1 MTGLDFSRIT
11 TSSTSDSATEPRRI
25 FSALPSKVSKYSYPR
40 DVQSEVWESWHLRR
54 EERDLVIKMNTGSG
68 KTVVGLVALKSCLNE
83 GVGPA
88 TYIAPDIPLS
98 NQVAEEAQRLGLE
111 VTDDPRSPRF
121 LQGHAI
127 LVANVYKL
135 FNGLSVF
142 GVKGGSRQP
151 IELGAVL
158 IDDAHACLATIDEQY
173 TLTIPRE
180 HPGYEELFA
189 LFSEDLQAQSQPG
202 YLDLEAGGPGVVLP
216 IPFWSWSD
224 KQKQVVSILHP
235 HREDG
240 ELLFNWP
247 LLVDVLPICR
257 AAISAESIEIA
268 PACPPIETI
277 PSFDR
282 ARRRLYLTATL
293 SDDSVLVTHLG
304 ADSKSVQAPINP
316 RSANDLGD
324 RMILTPEQTFPAC
337 DEDLIRDFVAEYAET
352 LNVVVIVPSWARAE
366 TWSDRAQAI
375 HGADTLQ
382 DGLAELRSGHVGLV
396 VLVNKYDG
404 IDLPGDACHF
414 LVLDGLPE
422 AIGTLDRLGLQ
433 VLEGSDALLGRQVQ
447 RIEQGMGRG
456 VRSND
461 DYCVV
466 LLLGKRLTARLYPP
480 QARDKF
486 SPATR
491 AQLNLSD
498 EVGGLLEGRPFEEL
512 GGVVDQ
518 CISRDPGWIT
528 ASRNALDGVVY
539 PRESSITSFAR
550 SRREAFD
557 LACADRCR
565 EAAASL
571 QEAIDELGERR
582 LRGLL
587 KEEAAAYV
595 HRHDPVAAQQLQV
608 SAYSDNRGL
617 TRPNVG
623 ISYVPLRAS
632 APQAQAAAD
641 FLGRTYKTGPDLLLG
656 VGSLLEQ
663 LVPETDPASV
673 PRFEAAMRDLAGHLG
688 LAGQRPER
696 ELGRGPDV
704 LWLLGEH
711 EYFVIECKSGSQQDV
726 VFKTDMSQLS
736 HSMDW
741 FAETYDA
748 TSKAIPVLIHPSRT
762 LDSKA
767 SARPNTR
774 VLTFTKLGELRDAV
788 RTFATA
794 IASNDLSAD
803 STALWDRLTALH
815 LNAAAFANHW
825 TVKPRKAK

>member
-1 MTGLDFSRIT
+1 VTGLDFSRIT

-25 FSALPSKVSKYSYPR
+25 FSALPSKDGKYSYPR

-68 KTVVGLVALKSCLNE
+68 KTVVGLIALKSCLNE
-83 GVGPA
+83 GIGPA
-88 TYIAPDIPLS
+88 VYIAPDVPLS
-98 NQVAEEAQRLGLE
+98 NQVTEEAKRLGLE
-111 VTDDPRSPRF
+111 VTDNPGSPRF

-158 IDDAHACLATIDEQY
+158 IDDAHACLATVDDQY

-180 HPGYEELFA
+180 HPAYEELFT

-202 YLDLEAGGPGVVLP
+202 YMDLEAGGPGVVLP
-216 IPFWSWSD
+216 IPFWSWAD

-235 HREDG
+235 HREDD
-240 ELLFNWP
+240 ELVFNWP
-247 LLVDVLPICR
+247 LLVDVFPICR
-257 AAISAESIEIA
+257 AAISAASIEIA

-282 ARRRLYLTATL
+282 AQRRLYLTATL
-293 SDDSVLVTHLG
+293 SDDSVLVTHFG
-304 ADSKSVQAPINP
+304 ADSKSVQEPINP

-324 RMILTPEQTFPAC
+324 RMILTPEQTFPTS
-337 DEDLIRDFVAEYAET
+337 DEDLIRDFVFEQAEAS
-352 LNVVVIVPSWARAE
+352 NVVVIVPSWARAE
-366 TWSDRAQAI
+366 TWRNRTQAI
-375 HGADTLQ
+375 HGAETLQ
-382 DGLAELRSGHVGLV
+382 GALAELRSSHVGLV

-422 AIGTLDRLGLQ
+422 AIGTLDRLDLQ

-480 QARDKF
+480 QARAKF

-512 GGVVDQ
+512 QGVVDQ
-518 CISRDPGWIT
+518 CIDRDPGWIT

-539 PRESSITSFAR
+539 PKESSIAPFAS

-565 EAAASL
+565 EAVASL
-571 QEAIDELGERR
+571 QKAIDDLSDRR

-587 KEEAAAYV
+587 KQEAAAYL
-595 HRHDPVAAQQLQV
+595 HRLDPVAAQQLQV
-608 SAYSDNRGL
+608 SAYSDNWGL
-617 TRPNVG
+617 TRPRAG
-623 ISYVPLRAS
+623 IGYVPLRGS
-632 APQAQAAAD
+632 AAQAQAAAD
-641 FLGRTYKTGPDLLLG
+641 FLGKTYETGSDLLLG

-663 LVPETDPASV
+663 LVPDLDPSSV
-673 PRFEAAMRDLAGHLG
+673 PRFEGAMRDLADHLG
-688 LAGQRPER
+688 LAAQRPER
-696 ELGRGPDV
+696 DVGKGPDV

-711 EYFVIECKSGSQQDV
+711 EYLVIECKSGSEQDV
-726 VFKTDMSQLS
+726 IFKSDMSQLS

-741 FAETYDA
+741 FSEAYDA
-748 TSKAIPVLIHPSRT
+748 ANEATPVLIHPSRT

-767 SARPNTR
+767 SSRPNTR
-774 VLTFTKLGELRDAV
+774 ILTFLKLGELRDAV

-794 IASNDLSAD
+794 VASSDLSLD
-803 STALWDRLTALH
+803 SNALWERLTALH
-815 LNAAAFANHW
+815 LNSGSFADHW
-825 TVKPRKAK
+825 TAKPRKAK